1 MASLLYTIRK
11 DMMGGP
17 FFRSFFSWPI
27 LLEILAVHAWLVER
41 LAERIAD
48 LCLDSPGVQRVR
60 VRVDKPGAL
69 RFARSVAVEID
80 RFAAD
85 RS

>member
-1 MASLLYTIRK
+1 MTAAQESADL
-11 DMMGGP
+11 
-17 FFRSFFSWPI
+17 
-27 LLEILAVHAWLVER
+27 LVER